1 MNYLCMDPTHT
12 YKFFDRNMV
21 NIDTSNKCTIECPK
35 CTRQHWKGK
44 YNQLPGGWMTDH
56 EWSLYLERFDR
67 FIFSGQIS
75 DPILHPKMDKI
86 LADTYREK
94 KEYVAMH
101 VAASHKKPEWF
112 EKCFKANPNATWYF
126 GIDGLPKDSHKYRVN
141 QDGEKLFQMMLL
153 SKIHVKRTVWQYIIF
168 NYNEDDLDEAK
179 EMADK
184 VNIEFLP
191 LMSSRYTDDDPLKP
205 SSKFAVKRNDW
216 GRITSW
222 QKSGNQ
228 NA

>member
-1 MNYLCMDPTHT
+1 
-12 YKFFDRNMV
+12 
-21 NIDTSNKCTIECPK
+21 
-35 CTRQHWKGK
+35 
-44 YNQLPGGWMTDH
+44 
-56 EWSLYLERFDR
+56 
-67 FIFSGQIS
+67 
-75 DPILHPKMDKI
+75 
-86 LADTYREK
+86 
-94 KEYVAMH
+94 
-101 VAASHKKPEWF
+101 
-112 EKCFKANPNATWYF
+112 
-126 GIDGLPKDSHKYRVN
+126 
-141 QDGEKLFQMMLL
+141 MLL

-205 SSKFAVKRNDW
+205 SSKFVVKRNDW